1 MSIQIRKMLDKLKKC
16 QYILLGMMIFIFVMI
31 GISLTLLLN
40 KSYTVTGMEGFLA
53 WECLFFF
60 FFLFL
65 ALSSIFKSRNVRMFF
80 SFIMLILSGGGTV
93 FLISL
98 QSYSELEIIFIIIL
112 GILLLFSVILF
123 IFFEG
128 KQLLVMVLCYL
139 ILIGGFIIFFSVFFN
154 KPFFLTI
161 LQFSILLPLALIA
174 FKYSFQTYGSSH
186 PIKIRSKIL
195 KIILII
201 LPIIAAGV
209 LLFPIKTIEIDPKN
223 SPEIIFWSDTSALPT
238 DENTLN
244 DCYENDIG
252 FCVVL
257 RDYGRYLS
265 SSAARHIEYLLNHS
279 VITYICLGGPDGSF
293 YCTTDSAESFVD
305 IFKTIRYWLITN
317 NLYHYPSFRGFV
329 LDAETPGEIIE
340 GLGDDSF
347 LEKSRYFMKHMP
359 SRRDLDRAEDSL
371 KELIKLI
378 HKDEKDIG
386 IIKLPSFYDEL
397 DDDGDYAVLTRN
409 IYSFCKNLDLDF
421 SISMMYRTQHMPGIS
436 DYMIKDMDQ
445 YSYTSEEYELEYLQ
459 EGQLERNI
467 VPLSTFY
474 YEVVFELNSKEL
486 GIDPEDR
493 YIFLGTF
500 KLKFKDTSY
509 IKDKEYQKDLDICRN
524 FGIKQVWFYDWR
536 TWKHH
541 YSLDDLIDHN
551 EDLHEKWNMHVP
563 VYMFNR
569 DIFLALSVA
578 IGDRFLY
585 VY

>member
-1 MSIQIRKMLDKLKKC
+1 
-16 QYILLGMMIFIFVMI
+16 
-31 GISLTLLLN
+31 
-40 KSYTVTGMEGFLA
+40 
-53 WECLFFF
+53 
-60 FFLFL
+60 
-65 ALSSIFKSRNVRMFF
+65 
-80 SFIMLILSGGGTV
+80 MLILSGGGTV

-551 EDLHEKWNMHVP
+551 EALHEKWNMHVP